1 MTDLNK
7 LTKTQLVDYI
17 DKLNQR
23 DDMSMKDLEVAHKD
37 LNQLLGKLEDI
48 NDELNT
54 ERIKALAYK
63 DLMDLLSETKSFESK
78 NETQINSILL
88 KRMRV
93 LKYYN
98 DK

>member
-7 LTKTQLVDYI
+7 LTKAQLIDYI
-17 DKLNQR
+17 EKLNKR
-23 DDMSMKDLEVAHKD
+23 DDMSMKDLEDANKD
-37 LNQLLGKLEDI
+37 LNHLLGKLEDT